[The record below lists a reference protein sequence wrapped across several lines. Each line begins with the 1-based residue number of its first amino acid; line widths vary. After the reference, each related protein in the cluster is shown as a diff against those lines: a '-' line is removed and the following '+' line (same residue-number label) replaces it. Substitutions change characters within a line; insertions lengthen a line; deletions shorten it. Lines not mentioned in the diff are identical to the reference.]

1 MYREI
6 LMYLCGMKL
15 SRFLLSAV
23 FTLLMP
29 AVLHSAQNALATLSP
44 EVLSVVERAD
54 SAIAHSEWSEAESL
68 LTEAISLRPGD
79 FGNVLLLSNL
89 GIVRHQMGNDAGAL
103 EALTDAH
110 HIAPASVTVLNNRAR
125 IYLSMGRKE
134 EAVADYEK
142 VMRLDSTL
150 SEPYFYRGMVS
161 FSIGDLE
168 AAETDFEHLRAMAPD
183 AEMTLVALAALH
195 TARGENDSAAAE
207 YGRLIAMS
215 PAAEYYSGLIENQLA
230 LERLTEASE
239 TIATAIERYPADP
252 EFYVFRAL
260 LNKRRYLYDE
270 ARSDARRA
278 VSLGANAQQVNAL
291 LNSR

>member
-1 MYREI
+1 
-6 LMYLCGMKL
+6 MKL
-15 SRFLLSAV
+15 SRFLLLAV
-23 FTLLMP
+23 FMPLMP
-29 AVLHSAQNALATLSP
+29 VLLHSAQNASGSLSP

-54 SAIAHSEWSEAESL
+54 SAIAHSEWAEAESL
-68 LTEAISLRPGD
+68 LAEAISLRPGD
-79 FGNVLLLSNL
+79 LGNMLLLSNL

-125 IYLSMGRKE
+125 VYLSMGRKE
-134 EAVADYEK
+134 EAVADYEN

-168 AAETDFEHLRAMAPD
+168 AAEVDFEHLRAMAPD
-183 AEMTLVALAALH
+183 AETTLVALAALH
-195 TARGENDSAAAE
+195 TARGENESAVEE
-207 YGRLIAMS
+207 YGRLVAMS

-230 LERLTEASE
+230 LDLLAEASE
-239 TIATAIERYPADP
+239 TIAAAMERYPVDP
-252 EFYVFRAL
+252 EFYILRAL
-260 LNKRRYLYDE
+260 LNKKRYLYDE
-270 ARSDARRA
+270 VRSDARRA